1 MGLPEELMYLLS
13 NSELALLPLSTNTEI
28 AFSTSLIQPLRSI
41 TFSTEVPP
49 QLCFP
54 DAYPF

>member
-54 DAYPF
+54 DAF